1 LSTLID
7 EVNVDCP
14 YCGEMITLVVDL
26 SVPEQDYIE
35 DCFVCC
41 RPIHI
46 TCRADGG
53 VFTGIEVDTTDG

>member
-7 EVNVDCP
+7 EIPVDCP
-14 YCGEMITLVVDL
+14 YCGEGITLVVDL
-26 SVPEQDYIE
+26 SVAEQVYIE
-35 DCFVCC
+35 DCSVCC

-53 VFTGIEVDTTDG
+53 LLTGIEAISTDD

>member
-1 LSTLID
+1 LSALLD

-14 YCGEMITLVVDL
+14 YCGETITLVIDL
-26 SVPEQDYIE
+26 SVTEQDYIE

-41 RPIHI
+41 RPIRV

-53 VFTGIEVDTTDG
+53 AFTSINVDTTDG